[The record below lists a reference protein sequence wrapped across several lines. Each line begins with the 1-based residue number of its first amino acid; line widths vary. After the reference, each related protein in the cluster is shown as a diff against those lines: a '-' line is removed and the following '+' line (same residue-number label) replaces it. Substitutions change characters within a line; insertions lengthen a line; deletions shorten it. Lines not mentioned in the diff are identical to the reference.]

1 MQLNLG
7 CGNHPAPYPWRN
19 VDFESPH
26 GCDEKVDLRGP
37 LPWPP
42 GSVTHAYLGHVLEHL
57 PIPDVLV
64 LLRRLLACMTADGQ
78 VMVVGP
84 DVVRG
89 KAMHSAGLISDD
101 LLRIMGAGAGGH
113 RWSGDVH
120 YWDCEPGLVRQLLT
134 EAGWAD
140 VAEVPIG
147 AVPGF
152 WPVVAR
158 PEWQCAVSARRG
170 RADQH
175 MCHPSVLSYVA
186 AMLGPEQVAGR
197 WVLEVGSYD
206 VNGTA
211 RSVLAPYG
219 PADYVGVDVAAGPG
233 VDAVVE
239 CERLAEWA
247 VDTCWD
253 VVVSTE
259 MMEHVRDWQTC
270 LRNMLEVVADGGLL
284 LVTTRSRGFPYHPFP
299 EDNWR
304 YSVAAMGDLVELAG
318 FEVLD
323 LRADPEQP
331 GVFVLARRPD
341 GWEWPA
347 GKTPDQLWAGVDV
360 TPVR

>member
-19 VDFESPH
+19 IDFEAPH
-26 GCDEKVDLRGP
+26 TCDERVDLRGS
-37 LPWPP
+37 LPWPY

-57 PIPDVLV
+57 PVPDVLA
-64 LLRRLLACMTADGQ
+64 LLRRLLPCMATGGQ

-89 KAMHSAGLISDD
+89 RAMHSAGLISDD
-101 LLRIMGAGAGGH
+101 LLEIMGAGAGGH

-120 YWDCEPGLVRQLLT
+120 HWDCEPVLVQRLLI
-134 EAGWAD
+134 EAGWRN
-140 VAEVPIG
+140 VVEVPIED
-147 AVPGF
+147 VPGF

-158 PEWQCAVSARRG
+158 VDWQCAVGASRG
-170 RADQH
+170 RVDEH
-175 MCHPSVLSYVA
+175 VCHPSVLSYVA
-186 AMLGPEQVAGR
+186 EVLGPDRVAGR

-211 RSVLAPYG
+211 RSVLAPMA
-219 PADYVGVDVAAGPG
+219 PAQYIGVDASVGPG
-233 VDAVVE
+233 VDEVVA

-247 VDTCWD
+247 AGTCFD
-253 VVVSTE
+253 VVVCTE
-259 MMEHVRDWQTC
+259 MMEHVRDWQAC
-270 LRNMLEVVADGGLL
+270 LRNLLEVVADDGLL
-284 LVTTRSRGFPYHPFP
+284 LVTTRSQGFPYHPFP

-304 YSVAAMGDLVELAG
+304 YSVLAMGDLLELAG

-331 GVFVLARRPD
+331 GVFVLGRRPD

-347 GKTPDQLWAGVDV
+347 GKTPEELWAGVDV